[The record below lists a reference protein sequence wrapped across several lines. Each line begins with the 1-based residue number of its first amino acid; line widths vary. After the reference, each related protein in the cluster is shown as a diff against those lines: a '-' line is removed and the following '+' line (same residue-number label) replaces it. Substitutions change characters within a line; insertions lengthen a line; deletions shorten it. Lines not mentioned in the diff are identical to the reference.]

1 MFVFDILTSM
11 KKRHYDP
18 SRFPPIQDHGLKIAM
33 GIFLVLF
40 TLLGFLNQAFVSGVI
55 SLVFGFF
62 IGDLRFLGYLLILFY
77 GVRLIA
83 NRSFIRI
90 KLSLTL
96 AGVMLMLLATL
107 GLFTL
112 EAFRVQEVTLSLTFS
127 NVFQVFFDHFPPL
140 TPLPPDFSNLAIGG
154 GILGYLMVT
163 LMNLIGLPQFN
174 SIFLITILVIGIM
187 LSLEFVWLTLFS
199 SLHATYESQQKD
211 KEFFKK
217 VSTLKPKQLPQQIVS
232 EVSSDS
238 GEITS
243 YRSMFPTQTIVG
255 LERVS
260 FRKPLTGQ
268 PQSIS
273 PLPSQ
278 PAVERPTI
286 TPHTHLAV
294 KPSTQPTISPTLP
307 SFEDDLIEE
316 VLPFVPP
323 SSVKPSLQPSI
334 PLPESSSSWLPSDNE
349 TNEVE
354 LPYQKP
360 SLDLLETRL
369 STDDYAHN
377 EVVTQRR
384 VQILQQKFE
393 SLGVEAEVVG
403 YQIGPSV
410 TSFDIQM
417 REGSQTQQVKKV
429 VRDLGIAIGGYEP
442 IFKEIVPGRAVSS
455 LEVLN
460 DRAAMVGFKEMIID
474 LRKLPYHGKKLSIPF
489 GRNMVGDVVSFTPK
503 DMIHLLVAGSSGSG
517 KTVFVHSFISSILME
532 TTPDEAKILLID
544 PKKFELNKYKD
555 LPHLLCPIISDVSE
569 AKVALE
575 RLIDEME
582 DRYQQLLDSNTSSL
596 DQFNSLSISQGE
608 KPLPLIFAIIDEYND
623 LINTNPQVSELVQRL
638 AQKSRAAGIHLLIA
652 TQRPT
657 TDIITGSIKNNL
669 ATIVALRVS
678 KQVDSVTVL
687 GHAGAEILG
696 GNGDM
701 YLVNPLFARFGEI
714 RVQGAYISD
723 DEINRIT
730 STIRNHYHSHYD
742 DRFLNLADK
751 PSFYQGQSTD
761 SYQEGASDPLYQT
774 IKAAAMSMDYVS
786 MSWISRVYK
795 TGYPRALKIF
805 KQLQVDKII
814 DDSSENNN
822 NNKGRK
828 VLGKLGDG
836 E

>member
-1 MFVFDILTSM
+1 M
-11 KKRHYDP
+11 KKRLYDP
-18 SRFPPIQDHGLKIAM
+18 SRFPPIQDHGLKISI

-90 KLSLTL
+90 KPSLTL
-96 AGVMLMLLATL
+96 TGILFILLSTL
-107 GLFTL
+107 GLFTI
-112 EAFRVQEVTLSLTFS
+112 EAFRNQDIQTTLTFS
-127 NVFQVFFDHFPPL
+127 NVFSVFFDQFPPL
-140 TPLPPDFSNLAIGG
+140 TPLPPDFSNLAVGG
-154 GILGYLMVT
+154 GVLGYVVVT
-163 LMNLIGLPQFN
+163 LLNLIGLPQFN
-174 SIFLITILVIGIM
+174 SIFLITLLVIGVM
-187 LSLEFVWLTLFS
+187 LGLEFVWLKLFT
-199 SLHATYESQQKD
+199 SLNATYESQQKD

-217 VSTLKPKQLPQQIVS
+217 VSTLKPKQLNQQIVS
-232 EVSSDS
+232 EVSKDN

-260 FRKPLTGQ
+260 FRKPSSGQ
-268 PQSIS
+268 IQTS
-273 PLPSQ
+273 PLPSPNQ
-278 PAVERPTI
+278 PIVERPSIAPTFES
-286 TPHTHLAV
+286 
-294 KPSTQPTISPTLP
+294 PSTKSSFQIPLTTSLP
-307 SFEDDLIEE
+307 SVEEEDFTEE
-316 VLPFVPP
+316 VEVPLGSNSFNKP
-323 SSVKPSLQPSI
+323 ILQSSLRSTNSPPPMVSQA
-334 PLPESSSSWLPSDNE
+334 PESKQKED
-349 TNEVE
+349 

-369 STDDYAHN
+369 SADDYAFN
-377 EVVTQRR
+377 EVATQRR

-460 DRAAMVGFKEMIID
+460 ERAAMVGFKEMIID

-489 GRNMVGDVVSFTPK
+489 GRNMIGEVVSFTPK

-517 KTVFVHSFISSILME
+517 KTVFVHSFISSILLE
-532 TTPDEAKILLID
+532 TTPDQAKILLID

-596 DQFNSLSISQGE
+596 DQFNQYAINHGD
-608 KPLPLIFAIIDEYND
+608 KALPLIFAIIDEYND

-723 DEINRIT
+723 EEITRIT
-730 STIRNHYHSHYD
+730 STIRSAYPAHYD
-742 DRFLNLADK
+742 ERFLNLADK
-751 PSFYQGQSTD
+751 PSFYQGQSTE
-761 SYQEGASDPLYQT
+761 SYQEGATDPLYQT
-774 IKAAAMSMDYVS
+774 IKAAALSMDYVS

-805 KQLQVDKII
+805 KQLQIDKII

-822 NNKGRK
+822 NNKGRR
-828 VLGKLGDG
+828 VLGKLGDT

>member
-1 MFVFDILTSM
+1 M
-11 KKRHYDP
+11 KKRLYDP
-18 SRFPPIQDHGLKIAM
+18 SRFPPIQDHGLKISI

-90 KLSLTL
+90 KPSLTL
-96 AGVMLMLLATL
+96 TGILFILLSTL
-107 GLFTL
+107 GLFTI
-112 EAFRVQEVTLSLTFS
+112 EAFRNQDIQTTLTFS
-127 NVFQVFFDHFPPL
+127 NVFSVFFDQFPPL
-140 TPLPPDFSNLAIGG
+140 TPLPPDFSNLAVGG
-154 GILGYLMVT
+154 GVLGYVVVT
-163 LMNLIGLPQFN
+163 LLNLIGLPQFN
-174 SIFLITILVIGIM
+174 SIFLITLLVIGVM
-187 LSLEFVWLTLFS
+187 LGLEFVWLKLFT
-199 SLHATYESQQKD
+199 SLNATYESQQKD

-217 VSTLKPKQLPQQIVS
+217 VSTLKPKQLNQQIVS
-232 EVSSDS
+232 EVSKDN

-260 FRKPLTGQ
+260 FRKPSSGQ
-268 PQSIS
+268 IQTS
-273 PLPSQ
+273 PLPSPNQ
-278 PAVERPTI
+278 PIVERPSIAPTFES
-286 TPHTHLAV
+286 
-294 KPSTQPTISPTLP
+294 PSTKSSFQIPLTTSLP
-307 SFEDDLIEE
+307 SVEEEDFTEE
-316 VLPFVPP
+316 VEVPLGSNSFNKP
-323 SSVKPSLQPSI
+323 ILQSSLRSTNSPPPMVSQA
-334 PLPESSSSWLPSDNE
+334 PESKQKED
-349 TNEVE
+349 

-369 STDDYAHN
+369 SADDYAFN
-377 EVVTQRR
+377 DVATQRR

-460 DRAAMVGFKEMIID
+460 ERAAMVGFKEMIID

-489 GRNMVGDVVSFTPK
+489 GRNMIGEVVSFTPK

-517 KTVFVHSFISSILME
+517 KTVFVHSFISSILLE
-532 TTPDEAKILLID
+532 TTPDQAKILLID

-596 DQFNSLSISQGE
+596 DQFNQYAINHGD
-608 KPLPLIFAIIDEYND
+608 KALPLIFAIIDEYND

-723 DEINRIT
+723 EEITRIT
-730 STIRNHYHSHYD
+730 STIRSAYPAHYD
-742 DRFLNLADK
+742 ERFLNLADK
-751 PSFYQGQSTD
+751 PSFYQGQSTE
-761 SYQEGASDPLYQT
+761 SYQEGATDPLYQT
-774 IKAAAMSMDYVS
+774 IKAAALSMDYVS

-805 KQLQVDKII
+805 KQLQIDKII

-822 NNKGRK
+822 NNKGRR
-828 VLGKLGDG
+828 VLGKLGDT